1 MFQRESLLTARLVVW
16 LLGGLVLGCASVG
29 FLSLGSLAVIE
40 TGVVGLPGPLG
51 LSDDGHGRL
60 RAGERLAVAW
70 DRAMP
75 RGYERIYLH
84 RHGEI
89 IGFLPE
95 SPAALRVREA
105 LANRQPVQ
113 VTVVEPDWVGTGQGL
128 KVRVTFEPDRS
139 LYRYPVSVQALD
151 SVYSL
156 GMDENPAAESVL

>member
-1 MFQRESLLTARLVVW
+1 MFQRESLLTARLAAW
-16 LLGGLVLGCASVG
+16 LLGGLVLVCALVG

-40 TGVVGLPGPLG
+40 ARVIGLSGPLA
-51 LSDDGHGRL
+51 LSDDGRGRV
-60 RAGERLAVAW
+60 RSGERLAVAW

-95 SPAALRVREA
+95 SPTAVRVREA

-113 VTVVEPDWVGTGQGL
+113 VAVAGRDWFGTGQGL

-139 LYRYPVSVQALD
+139 LDRYPLAVQALD
-151 SVYSL
+151 GDYSL
-156 GMDENPAAESVL
+156 GMEESPATESVL

>member
-1 MFQRESLLTARLVVW
+1 MFQRESLLTAQLVAW
-16 LLGGLVLGCASVG
+16 LLGGLVLVCALVG

-40 TGVVGLPGPLG
+40 SRVIGLAGPFA
-51 LSDDGHGRL
+51 LSDDG
-60 RAGERLAVAW
+60 RARVRPGERLAVAW

-95 SPAALRVREA
+95 SPTAVRVREA

-113 VTVVEPDWVGTGQGL
+113 VAVADHDWFGTGQGL
-128 KVRVTFEPDRS
+128 RVRVTFVPERS
-139 LYRYPVSVQALD
+139 LDRYPLAVQALD
-151 SVYSL
+151 GDYSP
-156 GMDENPAAESVL
+156 GMEENPAIESVL

>member
-1 MFQRESLLTARLVVW
+1 MFQRESLLTGRLAAW
-16 LLGGLVLGCASVG
+16 LLGGLVLVCALVG

-40 TGVVGLPGPLG
+40 ARVIGLSGPLS
-51 LSDDGHGRL
+51 LSDDGRGRV
-60 RAGERLAVAW
+60 RSAERLAVAW

-95 SPAALRVREA
+95 SPTAVRVREA

-113 VTVVEPDWVGTGQGL
+113 VAVAGRDWFGTGQGL

-139 LYRYPVSVQALD
+139 LDRYPLAVQALD
-151 SVYSL
+151 GDYSL
-156 GMDENPAAESVL
+156 GMEENPATESVL